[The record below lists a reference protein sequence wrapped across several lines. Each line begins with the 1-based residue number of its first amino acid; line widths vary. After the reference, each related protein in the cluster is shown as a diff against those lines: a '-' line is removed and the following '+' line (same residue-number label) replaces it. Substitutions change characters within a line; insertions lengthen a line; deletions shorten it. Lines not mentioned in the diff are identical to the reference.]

1 MDYEYA
7 SDDQYGGRVLWGRV
21 AVYGVSLLL
30 AFMLGSCVGGAG
42 QVDREELDAAQEANA
57 RLAKEIEDREQTIE
71 SLSSNTTAPRVPEEG
86 EDLDGDGIPD
96 AEGEGGDA
104 EGGEDGGQAAA
115 GETRTYVV
123 QDGDTLYVI
132 AENMYG
138 DGQKFRLIAE
148 ANDLTKDTP
157 LRVGDELV
165 IPPDTE

>member
-96 AEGEGGDA
+96 AEGEG
-104 EGGEDGGQAAA
+104 EGEGEDGEQTAA
-115 GETRTYVV
+115 GERTYTV